1 MKGTLGYLVLLSLAH
16 LITDLNQGGMPA
28 LLPQL
33 KESYGLTYVQLG
45 VILLVLN
52 ITSSLIQ
59 PVFGYWSDKRPQGWL
74 VAAGPLL
81 AALGLA
87 LVGFA
92 RSYEGVLLAAIL
104 CGIGVAL
111 FHPEG
116 ARAARG
122 VSGGQRAT
130 AMSIFSVG
138 GNLGFALG
146 PVAATAA
153 VGLWGPEGLAWLVLP
168 AGLLAAGMVAALP
181 GMSRLEQATAL
192 EQAAARGRV
201 RAATAGDGT
210 AGAAETGETG
220 TGTAT
225 ETAAPSA
232 VTAGAGKAGSA
243 GAGAGKS
250 SGAGAGAAKTGAAE
264 AGETNWLAELLLIG
278 VVGTR
283 SWLQFGVL
291 SLMPF
296 LYLEKAGPHGV
307 STGVLLFVFLV
318 AGAVGTLVGGP
329 LADRIGTRTVLI
341 GSMAVLIPLHWGL
354 VHGPAWA
361 TLPLLAATGFAL
373 VATFSI
379 TLVMSQDFMP
389 RYVAVASGLNT
400 GFSIGLGGI
409 GAAAL
414 GALADRWG
422 LQPTLEVMVILPVLG
437 LVLSLLVPVPERDRQ
452 PRPAGA
458 AGRARPA
465 ET

>member
-1 MKGTLGYLVLLSLAH
+1 MTRALGYLVLLSLAH
-16 LITDLNQGGMPA
+16 LMTDLNQGGMPA
-28 LLPQL
+28 LLPSL
-33 KESYGLTYVQLG
+33 KESYGLSYAQLG
-45 VILLVLN
+45 MILLVLN

-59 PVFGYWSDKRPQGWL
+59 PLFGYWSDRARQGWL
-74 VAAGPLL
+74 VAAGPAL
-81 AALGLA
+81 AAAGLA
-87 LVGFA
+87 LTGYVD
-92 RSYEGVLLAAIL
+92 SYPGVLAAAAL

-111 FHPEG
+111 FHPEA

-130 AMSIFSVG
+130 AMAVFSVG

-146 PVAATAA
+146 PVVALAL
-153 VGLWGPEGLAWLVLP
+153 VRWFGFPGLAWILLP
-168 AGLLAAGMVAALP
+168 TALLAAALVAALP
-181 GMSRLEQATAL
+181 GMARLEDGA
-192 EQAAARGRV
+192 
-201 RAATAGDGT
+201 RAASR
-210 AGAAETGETG
+210 
-220 TGTAT
+220 
-225 ETAAPSA
+225 APASPP
-232 VTAGAGKAGSA
+232 GR
-243 GAGAGKS
+243 
-250 SGAGAGAAKTGAAE
+250 
-264 AGETNWLAELLLIG
+264 TNWLAEVLLIG

-296 LYLEKAGPHGV
+296 LYLQKAGPTGV
-307 STGVLLFVFLV
+307 DTDVLLFVFLA
-318 AGAVGTLVGGP
+318 AGALGTLVGGP

-341 GSMAVLIPLHWGL
+341 GSMAVLIPLHWAL

-379 TLVMSQDFMP
+379 TLVLSQDFMP
-389 RYVAVASGLNT
+389 GYVAVASGLNT

-422 LQPTLEVMVILPVLG
+422 LQPTLEAMTILPVLG
-437 LVLSLLVPVPERDRQ
+437 LVLSWRVPVPERDRQ
-452 PRPAGA
+452 QRRAGA

>member
-1 MKGTLGYLVLLSLAH
+1 MKGALGYLLLLSLAH

-33 KESYGLTYVQLG
+33 KESYGLTYAQLG
-45 VILLVLN
+45 VVLLVLN

-59 PVFGYWSDKRPQGWL
+59 PLFGYWSDKRPQGWL

-81 AALGLA
+81 AAVGLA
-87 LVGFA
+87 LVGYA

-116 ARAARG
+116 ARSARG

-146 PVAATAA
+146 PVAATAV
-153 VGLWGPEGLAWLVLP
+153 VGLWGPQGLAWLVLP

-181 GMSRLEQATAL
+181 GMDRLEQATAR
-192 EQAAARGRV
+192 RG
-201 RAATAGDGT
+201 ATTPGRMPGT
-210 AGAAETGETG
+210 RGPGPA
-220 TGTAT
+220 
-225 ETAAPSA
+225 
-232 VTAGAGKAGSA
+232 AGSA
-243 GAGAGKS
+243 PAGSSAGSGGGTGPAPADEAGK
-250 SGAGAGAAKTGAAE
+250 
-264 AGETNWLAELLLIG
+264 TNWLAEVLLIG

-307 STGVLLFVFLV
+307 STGVLLFVFLA

-422 LQPTLEVMVILPVLG
+422 LETTLSVMVLLPVIG
-437 LVLSLLVPVPERDRQ
+437 LLLTLLVPVPERDRQ
-452 PRPAGA
+452 QRRAGA

>member
-1 MKGTLGYLVLLSLAH
+1 MKGALGYLVLLSLAH
-16 LITDLNQGGMPA
+16 LITDVNQGGMPA

-33 KESYGLTYVQLG
+33 KESYGLTYAQLG
-45 VILLVLN
+45 VVLLVLN

-59 PVFGYWSDKRPQGWL
+59 PLFGYWSDKRPQGWL

-81 AALGLA
+81 AAVGLA
-87 LVGFA
+87 LVGYA

-146 PVAATAA
+146 PVAATAV
-153 VGLWGPEGLAWLVLP
+153 VGLWGPPGLAWLVLP
-168 AGLLAAGMVAALP
+168 AALLAAVMVAALP
-181 GMSRLEQATAL
+181 GMNRLEQATARRL
-192 EQAAARGRV
+192 AAGGGPRRE
-201 RAATAGDGT
+201 
-210 AGAAETGETG
+210 GAE
-220 TGTAT
+220 
-225 ETAAPSA
+225 
-232 VTAGAGKAGSA
+232 
-243 GAGAGKS
+243 
-250 SGAGAGAAKTGAAE
+250 GAGAARGAGAAGG
-264 AGETNWLAELLLIG
+264 AGARAPLPAPGGGPAGSPTAGADAGRTNWLAEVLLIG

-296 LYLEKAGPHGV
+296 LYLEKAGRDAV

-341 GSMAVLIPLHWGL
+341 GSMVVLIPLHWGL

-422 LQPTLEVMVILPVLG
+422 LETTLSVMVLLPVIG
-437 LVLSLLVPVPERDRQ
+437 LFLTLLVPVPERDRVRQ
-452 PRPAGA
+452 RAGA

>member
-1 MKGTLGYLVLLSLAH
+1 MRGALGYLVLLSIAH
-16 LITDLNQGGMPA
+16 LVTDLNQGGMPA

-33 KESYGLTYVQLG
+33 KEDYGLTYAQLG
-45 VILLVLN
+45 VVLLVLN

-59 PVFGYWSDKRPQGWL
+59 PLFGYWSDKRPQGWL
-74 VAAGPLL
+74 VAFGPLL
-81 AALGLA
+81 AAAGLA

-92 RSYEGVLLAAIL
+92 RSYEGVLLAAVL

-122 VSGGQRAT
+122 VAGGQRAT

-146 PVAATAA
+146 PVVA
-153 VGLWGPEGLAWLVLP
+153 VALVRAWGPEGLAWLVLP
-168 AGLLAAGMVAALP
+168 AALLAVAAMAALP
-181 GMSRLEQATAL
+181 GMARREREAAAGAVRPPAAIASGTAAPPGPSGRGRVAANGERSSGDPQPATGAARRDRPATGTGSGAGSASAASAG
-192 EQAAARGRV
+192 QAAA
-201 RAATAGDGT
+201 
-210 AGAAETGETG
+210 
-220 TGTAT
+220 
-225 ETAAPSA
+225 PNWF
-232 VTAGAGKAGSA
+232 
-243 GAGAGKS
+243 
-250 SGAGAGAAKTGAAE
+250 AE
-264 AGETNWLAELLLIG
+264 ALLIG
-278 VVGTR
+278 VVGVR

-296 LYLEKAGPHGV
+296 LYLEKAGADGV
-307 STGVLLFVFLV
+307 STGVLLFVFLA

-341 GSMAVLIPLHWGL
+341 ASMAALIPLHWAL

-389 RYVAVASGLNT
+389 GHVAVASGLNT

-422 LQPTLEVMVILPVLG
+422 LEATLSLMVLLPVLG
-437 LVLSLLVPVPERDRQ
+437 LVLTLLVPVPERDRTN
-452 PRPAGA
+452 RRADA
-458 AGRARPA
+458 ARRARPA
-465 ET
+465 AT

>member
-1 MKGTLGYLVLLSLAH
+1 MLKGALGYLVLLSLAH
-16 LITDLNQGGMPA
+16 LVTDLNQGGMPA
-28 LLPQL
+28 LLPQV
-33 KESYGLTYVQLG
+33 KESYGLTYAQLG
-45 VILLVLN
+45 VVMLVLN

-74 VAAGPLL
+74 VVAGPLL
-81 AALGLA
+81 AALGLG
-87 LVGFA
+87 LVGYA

-104 CGIGVAL
+104 CGIGIAL

-146 PVAATAA
+146 PVAAAMV
-153 VGLWGPEGLAWLVLP
+153 VGLWGPEGLGWLVLP
-168 AGLLAAGMVAALP
+168 AVVLAAAMVAALP
-181 GMSRLEQATAL
+181 GMKRLEQEAAL
-192 EQAAARGRV
+192 HEAARRAAA
-201 RAATAGDGT
+201 AAGPAGNRHGAPAGDRQGHPQPPQD
-210 AGAAETGETG
+210 G
-220 TGTAT
+220 
-225 ETAAPSA
+225 PS
-232 VTAGAGKAGSA
+232 V
-243 GAGAGKS
+243 
-250 SGAGAGAAKTGAAE
+250 

-291 SLMPF
+291 TLMPF
-296 LYLEKAGPHGV
+296 LYLEKAGPDGV

-329 LADRIGTRTVLI
+329 LADRIGTRRVLL

-422 LQPTLEVMVILPVLG
+422 LETTLSAMVLLPVIG
-437 LVLSLLVPVPERDRQ
+437 LLLTLLVPVPERDRRQ
-452 PRPAGA
+452 QLEA
-458 AGRARPA
+458 AGRPRPA